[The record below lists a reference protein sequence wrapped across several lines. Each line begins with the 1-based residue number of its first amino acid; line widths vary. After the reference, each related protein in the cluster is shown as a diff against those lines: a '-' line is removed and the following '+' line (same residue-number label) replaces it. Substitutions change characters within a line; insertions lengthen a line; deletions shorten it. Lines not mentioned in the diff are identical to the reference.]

1 MAITIRSRPRQKL
14 IDVPALRSRQGG
26 RDVYTFTLT
35 LGELDNKI
43 AERTNPEI
51 IDRANRRYDATHAGV
66 IQRYLN
72 DIPEFVLG
80 AMLVAVGPECV
91 HFEEYPN
98 DDGDPSGVGQLVIYE
113 DDKPHIQLFD
123 GQHRRGAIANLIK
136 QDLLG
141 LLDDLRAELEQL
153 RVELAEMTGDNGA
166 AVVQHKE
173 REIEEHRDRIDRVC
187 AESVTFVLY
196 AEGEE
201 VKQRQMFSDAANA
214 KAQEAITRA
223 RFDRRDPFN
232 LAAEELKD
240 EVSGLIKR
248 HNLIDMERSAVS
260 QTSVKL
266 LSFNQLATILKTLEF
281 GYYGRASRVRSA
293 ELLTDFSSIVE
304 KGQHF
309 FDEFLP
315 AAADEFNRLHGDE
328 LAAEDIPHER
338 QLSFAFNN
346 TVLRV
351 LAGCYHDWGEED
363 HQHLA
368 DFLRTQSFSKAR
380 QRGAILKKAGLVADG
395 SNTPQARRQEVQRA
409 IRYIVDAARKHR
421 MAGD

>member
-1 MAITIRSRPRQKL
+1 MTITIRSRPRQKL

-35 LGELDNKI
+35 IGELDNKI
-43 AERTNPEI
+43 ASRTNPDI
-51 IDRANRRYDATHAGV
+51 IDRANRRYDSTHAGA

-72 DIPEFVLG
+72 DTEEFVLG

-91 HFEEYPN
+91 HFDEYPH
-98 DDGDPSGVGQLVIYE
+98 DDGDPSDVGQLVIYE
-113 DDKPHIQLFD
+113 DDKPHLQLFD

-141 LLDDLRAELEQL
+141 LLDDLRSELEQL
-153 RVELAEMTGDNGA
+153 RVELAEMTDDNGA
-166 AVVQHKE
+166 AVVQYKE
-173 REIEEHRDRIDRVC
+173 HEIEKHRKRIDRVC

-196 AEGEE
+196 AESEE
-201 VKQRQMFSDAANA
+201 TKQRQMFSDAANA
-214 KAQEAITRA
+214 KPQEAITRA

-232 LAAEELKD
+232 LAAEEVK
-240 EVSGLIKR
+240 EGGSELIKR
-248 HNLIDMERSAVS
+248 HDLIDMERSAVS

-281 GYYGRASRVRSA
+281 GYYGRASRIRSA
-293 ELLTDFSSIVE
+293 ELLTDFSSVVE

-338 QLSFAFNN
+338 QTSFAFNN

-351 LAGCYHDWGEED
+351 LAGCYHDWGAGD
-363 HQHLA
+363 RQDLA
-368 DFLRTQSFSKAR
+368 EFLRTQSFSKAR

-395 SNTPQARRQEVQRA
+395 GTTPQARRQEVQGA
-409 IRYIVDAARKHR
+409 IRYIVDAARKHQT
-421 MAGD
+421 AGA